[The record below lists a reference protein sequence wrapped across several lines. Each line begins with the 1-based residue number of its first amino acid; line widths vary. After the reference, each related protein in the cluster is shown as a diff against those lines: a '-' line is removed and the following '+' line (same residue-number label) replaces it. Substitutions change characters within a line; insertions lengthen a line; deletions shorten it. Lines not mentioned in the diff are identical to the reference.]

1 MAQNRKR
8 VKGNGFLLTVQ
19 TRIQGQAH
27 GSQSVKV
34 LKFKKRIKISPYFK
48 KTPKWT
54 MLNNENYII

>member
-8 VKGNGFLLTVQ
+8 AKGNGFLLTVQ

-48 KTPKWT
+48 KPPK
-54 MLNNENYII
+54 